1 MDHFKVEQ
9 WADFARKITPPDAAA
24 KMQRHLDSGCRDC
37 ARSLSTMKKVAE
49 LAGREATYEPESGIL
64 RIVKTLFAASQPAT
78 SADQVRE
85 ILPLVFDS
93 FAQPAM
99 AGVRTAIATSRQL
112 LYRKGGCCIDI
123 RIEHVPGSKEA
134 ILVGQVL
141 DSGQQGRDA
150 ASILVELM
158 SGDKVIASTAT
169 TSYGEFQF
177 LFPAERQLELCFG
190 ISSQN
195 IFWIKIPPLENIPE
209 SGMVITD

>member
-9 WADFARKITPPDAAA
+9 WADFARKITPPDATA
-24 KMQRHLDSGCRDC
+24 KMQRHLDTGCRDC
-37 ARSLSTMKKVAE
+37 ARSLAAMKKVSE
-49 LAGREATYEPESGIL
+49 LAGREATYEPESGIV
-64 RIVKTLFAASQPAT
+64 RIAKALFAGQSQASANR
-78 SADQVRE
+78 VRE

-158 SGDKVIASTAT
+158 SGEKVIASTAT

>member
-9 WADFARKITPPDAAA
+9 WADFARKITLPDATA
-24 KMQRHLDSGCRDC
+24 KMLRHLDSGCRDC

-49 LAGREATYEPESGIL
+49 LAGREATYEPDSGIV
-64 RIVKTLFAASQPAT
+64 RIAKALFAGQSQASANR
-78 SADQVRE
+78 VRE

-123 RIEHVPGSKEA
+123 RIEHVSGSKEA

-158 SGDKVIASTAT
+158 SGEKVIASTAT

>member
-9 WADFARKITPPDAAA
+9 WADFARKITPPDATA
-24 KMQRHLDSGCRDC
+24 KMQRHLDTGCRDC
-37 ARSLSTMKKVAE
+37 ARSLAAMKKVSE
-49 LAGREATYEPESGIL
+49 LAGREATYEPESGIV
-64 RIVKTLFAASQPAT
+64 RIAKALFAGQSQASANR
-78 SADQVRE
+78 VRE

-177 LFPAERQLELCFG
+177 LFPAERPLELCFG

>member
-1 MDHFKVEQ
+1 PLLTEVKSHRHGAHAPSPQKGGGKMDHFTVEQ
-9 WADFARKITPPDAAA
+9 WADFVRQVTAPDVSAR
-24 KMQRHLDSGCRDC
+24 MQRHLDSGCRDC

-49 LAGREATYEPESGIL
+49 LAGREATYEPESGIV
-64 RIVKTLFAASQPAT
+64 RIAKALFAGQSQASANR
-78 SADQVRE
+78 VRE

-112 LYRKGGCCIDI
+112 LYRKSGCCIDI

-169 TSYGEFQF
+169 TSY
-177 LFPAERQLELCFG
+177 
-190 ISSQN
+190 
-195 IFWIKIPPLENIPE
+195 
-209 SGMVITD
+209 

>member
-9 WADFARKITPPDAAA
+9 WADFARKITPPDATA

-37 ARSLSTMKKVAE
+37 ARSLAAMKKVSE
-49 LAGREATYEPESGIL
+49 LAGREATYEPEPGIV
-64 RIVKTLFAASQPAT
+64 RIAKALFAGQSQASANR
-78 SADQVRE
+78 VRE

>member
-1 MDHFKVEQ
+1 MEHYTVEQ
-9 WADFARKITPPDAAA
+9 WADFARQITAPDISA
-24 KMQRHLDSGCRDC
+24 KMRRHLDSGCRDC
-37 ARSLSTMKKVAE
+37 ARSLAAMKKVSE
-49 LAGREATYEPESGIL
+49 LAGREATYEPESGIV
-64 RIVKTLFAASQPAT
+64 RIAKALFAGQSQASANR
-78 SADQVRE
+78 VRE

-123 RIEHVPGSKEA
+123 RLEHVPGSKEA

>member
-1 MDHFKVEQ
+1 MDHFKLEQ
-9 WADFARKITPPDAAA
+9 WADFARKITPPDATA
-24 KMQRHLDSGCRDC
+24 KMQRHLDTGCRDC
-37 ARSLSTMKKVAE
+37 ARSLAAMKKVSE
-49 LAGREATYEPESGIL
+49 LAGREATYEPESGIV
-64 RIVKTLFAASQPAT
+64 RIAKALFAGQSQASANR
-78 SADQVRE
+78 VRE

>member
-9 WADFARKITPPDAAA
+9 WADFARKITPPDATA
-24 KMQRHLDSGCRDC
+24 KMQRHLDTGCRDC
-37 ARSLSTMKKVAE
+37 ARSLAAMKKVSE
-49 LAGREATYEPESGIL
+49 LAGREATYEPESGIV
-64 RIVKTLFAASQPAT
+64 RIAKALFAAESQA
-78 SADQVRE
+78 SANRVRE

-141 DSGQQGRDA
+141 DSGQHGRDA

>member
-1 MDHFKVEQ
+1 MDHYTVEQ
-9 WADFARKITPPDAAA
+9 WADFARQITAPDISA

-37 ARSLSTMKKVAE
+37 AQSLNAMKKVVE
-49 LAGREATYEPESGIL
+49 LAGREATYEPEPGIV
-64 RIVKTLFAASQPAT
+64 RIAKTLFAGQSQA
-78 SADQVRE
+78 SADRIRE

-99 AGVRTAIATSRQL
+99 VGVRTAVATSRQL
-112 LYRKGGCCIDI
+112 LYRKGSCCIDL
-123 RIEHVPGSKEA
+123 RIEHVPGAKEA

-141 DSGQQGRDA
+141 DSGQQGRDV

-158 SGDKVIASTAT
+158 TGEKVIASTAT

-177 LFPAERQLELCFG
+177 LSPAERQLELCFG

>member
-1 MDHFKVEQ
+1 MDHFKLEQ
-9 WADFARKITPPDAAA
+9 WADFARKITPPDATA
-24 KMQRHLDSGCRDC
+24 KMQRHLDTGCRDC
-37 ARSLSTMKKVAE
+37 ARSLAAMKKVSE
-49 LAGREATYEPESGIL
+49 LAGREATYEPESGIV
-64 RIVKTLFAASQPAT
+64 RIAKALFAGQSQASANR
-78 SADQVRE
+78 VRE

-177 LFPAERQLELCFG
+177 LLPAERQLELCFG

>member
-1 MDHFKVEQ
+1 MDHFTVEQ
-9 WADFARKITPPDAAA
+9 WADFARQVTAPDVSA

-37 ARSLSTMKKVAE
+37 ARSLSTMKKIAE
-49 LAGREATYEPESGIL
+49 LAGREATYEPEAGIL

-134 ILVGQVL
+134 SLVGRVL

-150 ASILVELM
+150 ASSLVELM
-158 SGDKVIASTAT
+158 SGERESASAASS
-169 TSYGEFQF
+169 SYGEFQF
-177 LFPAERQLELCFG
+177 WVPEVRTSEFG
-190 ISSQN
+190 FGSCR
-195 IFWIKIPPLENIPE
+195 
-209 SGMVITD
+209 

>member
-9 WADFARKITPPDAAA
+9 WADFARKITPPDATA
-24 KMQRHLDSGCRDC
+24 KMQRHLDTGCRDC
-37 ARSLSTMKKVAE
+37 ARSLAAMKKVSE
-49 LAGREATYEPESGIL
+49 LAGREATYEPESGIV
-64 RIVKTLFAASQPAT
+64 RIAKALFAGQSQASANR
-78 SADQVRE
+78 VRE